1 MDEGRVNRRLAA
13 ILAADLV
20 GYSRL
25 IRADEEGTLA
35 RLKALRRD
43 LIDPKIAAHGGRVVK
58 LMGDGMLVEFGSVVD
73 AVRLASEVQQAV
85 AERDSSLP
93 ADERLRFRVGVNLGD
108 VVIDGDDIQG
118 DGVNVAA
125 RLEGLAE
132 PGGICISGAVHDQV
146 RNRIDLNF
154 EDMGEQA
161 VKNID
166 EPVRAWRWVPVSGV
180 ISATPPNTGHPPAL
194 LDKLSIA
201 VLPFDNMS
209 GDPEQDYFADGMAE
223 DIITA
228 LSRMRWFFVS
238 ARNSSFTYKGRAVD
252 VKQIS
257 RELGV
262 RYVLEGSV
270 RKAGSRVRITVQL
283 IDATNRNHLWADR
296 YDREISDIFAVQDE
310 ISQTVVA
317 TIEPQLYVAES
328 ERAGRKKPESLDAWD
343 LTMRAM
349 PHLWRM
355 TGPDNARAQELLRA
369 AIERAPNYAHAYG
382 PLGFSYIWHAWMG
395 WGEDP
400 TRLIPEA
407 ESTGRQAVTL
417 DDQDPWAHLAMA
429 GVYGYRHRHDDAVG
443 ELNKVL
449 DLNPNFALAYAWR
462 GIVTGYAG
470 QFEASNEALD
480 RAYRISPRDPFNAW
494 LPALR
499 SIAYFAAE
507 RHAEAR
513 DLAYQTIKLRSDM
526 VGAWRVVTITSAH
539 LGELDEARRALTE
552 VRRLQ
557 PTISLAWARDYGPWV
572 RPQDLERY
580 VEGFRLAGL
589 D

>member
-1 MDEGRVNRRLAA
+1 MAKGRVQRRLTA
-13 ILAADLV
+13 ILAADVV

-25 IRADEEGTLA
+25 IRADEDGTLA
-35 RLKALRRD
+35 RLKSLRRE
-43 LIDPKIAAHGGRVVK
+43 LIVPKIAAHGGRVVK
-58 LMGDGMLVEFGSVVD
+58 LMGDGMLAEFGSVVD
-73 AVRLASEVQQAV
+73 AVRAAAEVQEGV
-85 AERDSSLP
+85 AERNGALP
-93 ADERLRFRVGVNLGD
+93 EQERIVFRVGINLGD
-108 VVIDGDDIQG
+108 VVIEGDDIHG

-146 RNRIDLNF
+146 RNRSALIF
-154 EDMGEQA
+154 EDMGEQT

-166 EPVRAWRWVPVSGV
+166 EPVRVWRWSPAGPDAAAVRPGSGR
-180 ISATPPNTGHPPAL
+180 PLAL
-194 LDKLSIA
+194 PDKPSIA

-209 GDPEQDYFADGMAE
+209 GDPEQEYFADGIAE

-228 LSRMRWFFVS
+228 LSRMRWFFVI
-238 ARNSSFTYKGRAVD
+238 ARNSSFAFKGRAVD
-252 VKQIS
+252 VKQVS
-257 RELGV
+257 RDLGV

-270 RKAGSRVRITVQL
+270 RKAGNRVRITVQL
-283 IDATNRNHLWADR
+283 IDASNGNHLWAER
-296 YDREISDIFAVQDE
+296 YDRELSDIFAVQDE
-310 ISQTVVA
+310 ITQTVVA

-328 ERAGRKKPESLDAWD
+328 ERAGRKTPESLDAWD

-369 AIERAPNYAHAYG
+369 AIERAPDYAHAYG

-395 WGEDP
+395 WGDDP

-407 ESTGRQAVTL
+407 EAAGRRAIAL
-417 DDQDPWAHLAMA
+417 DDQDPWAHLAIA
-429 GVYGYRHRHDDAVG
+429 CVFGYRRRRDDAVD
-443 ELNKVL
+443 EIRKALE
-449 DLNPNFALAYAWR
+449 LNPNFSLAYAWL

-470 QFEASNEALD
+470 EFEASNEALD

-494 LPALR
+494 LPVLR
-499 SIAYFAAE
+499 SIVYFTAE

-513 DLAYQTIKLRSDM
+513 DLAFQTIKVRPDM
-526 VGAWRVVTITSAH
+526 VGAWRVVVVASAH
-539 LGELDEARRALTE
+539 MGDLDEARRALDQT
-552 VRRLQ
+552 RRLQ

-572 RPQDLERY
+572 RKQDLDRY